1 MNKFKIIYSLLGGI
15 IVVLCAV
22 LFFIFGSNNANQQSK
37 VQNKPTSSS
46 LTKQHQE
53 QHSSSKPSS
62 SSSEPQKAELN
73 NEELAV
79 AAYINSL
86 RGDSIDDKFKT
97 FDELANGQSSNP
109 ATEQPMAIEQH
120 EDPTFQIGEGKFV
133 FAWYIISFNND
144 QIDVDHYTHGDK
156 DFSKSY
162 NKDELATQFST
173 YKSQLD
179 AAIQKIQQNQ
189 SQNNVQMDDSEG

>member
-46 LTKQHQE
+46 STKQHQE

-62 SSSEPQKAELN
+62 AAEPQKAELN

-97 FDELANGQSSNP
+97 FNDLANGQSSNP

-144 QIDVDHYTHGDK
+144 QIDVDHYTHGNK

-162 NKDELATQFST
+162 NKDELAAQFST

-189 SQNNVQMDDSEG
+189 SQNNVQMDDGEG

>member
-1 MNKFKIIYSLLGGI
+1 MNKFKVIYSLLGGI

-37 VQNKPTSSS
+37 VKNKPASSS

-53 QHSSSKPSS
+53 QHSSIKSS
-62 SSSEPQKAELN
+62 SSSSKPQKAALN

-79 AAYINSL
+79 AAYINSV

-97 FDELANGQSSNP
+97 FDELATGQSSNP
-109 ATEQPMAIEQH
+109 ATEQPIAIEQH
-120 EDPTFQIGEGKFV
+120 EDPTFQIDEGQFG

-144 QIDVDHYTHGDK
+144 QINVDHYTHGDK

-162 NKDELATQFST
+162 TKNELADQFGN
-173 YKSQLD
+173 YKPQLD
-179 AAIQKIQQNQ
+179 LAIQKIQQNQ
-189 SQNNVQMDDSEG
+189 AQNNVKMDDSEN